1 VEPIRRSTLAEAREQ
16 RRVEA
21 EARAAQGAVH
31 GPALPP
37 TPSAPGAASAAA
49 PAAGGVGGG
58 AGTSPSAAAAA
69 AAAVAGTAPRTGYEL
84 ERGEQ
89 SGLARARA
97 ASTLAG

>member
-69 AAAVAGTAPRTGYEL
+69 AVAGTAPRTGYEL